1 MALAALPFCG
11 LCVLAVSGRYIPDH
25 PMDLLT
31 QLTALYQDAFHASP
45 IHVCSP
51 GRVNLIGEHTDY
63 NEGFVLPAA
72 IDKAIYLAVGPR
84 SDKAIHLIAHDL
96 QETHVGSLD
105 DIKPVHTW
113 ADYILG
119 VVAQLRMAGH
129 ELGGFNCVFGGTIPI
144 GAGLSSS
151 AALENGVG
159 FALNELYQLGL
170 DRITLLK
177 LSQRAENDF
186 VGAKVGI
193 MDMFAS
199 MMGRAGHVIKIDCR
213 SLDYT
218 YAPLR
223 MDGIRIVLCD
233 SQVKHSLVTSEYNTR
248 RAECESGV
256 QSLKAFYPEIHSL
269 RDVTMEMLDLHLHD
283 TNPLIYR
290 RCAYVVQ
297 ENQRLLDGVAALEA
311 DDINTFGQL
320 MYGSHEGLS
329 KWYEVS
335 CPELDILV
343 DIARHQPGV
352 LGARMMGGGFGG
364 CTINLV
370 READLDQFT
379 SLITE
384 QYKARTGKDTYI
396 HVCKI
401 EDGTHIISPAVSH

>member
-1 MALAALPFCG
+1 
-11 LCVLAVSGRYIPDH
+11 
-25 PMDLLT
+25 MDLLT
-31 QLTALYQDAFHASP
+31 QLTASYKDAFQASP
-45 IHVCSP
+45 LLICSP

-72 IDKAIYLAVGPR
+72 IDKAIYLAVGLR
-84 SDKAIHLIAHDL
+84 SDNEIHLIAYDL
-96 QETHVGSLD
+96 NETHTGSLSNLV
-105 DIKPVHTW
+105 PTHTW

-119 VVAQLRMAGH
+119 VVAQFRLAGH
-129 ELGGFNCVFGGTIPI
+129 QLGGFNCVFGGTIPI

-159 FALNELYQLGL
+159 LALNELYQVGF
-170 DRITLLK
+170 DRLTLLK
-177 LSQRAENDF
+177 ISQKAENDF

-199 MMGRAGHVIKIDCR
+199 MMGRAGHVIKLDCR
-213 SLDYT
+213 SLDYA
-218 YAPLR
+218 YAPFR
-223 MDGIRIVLCD
+223 MDDVRIVLCD

-256 QSLKAFYPEIHSL
+256 RFLKVFYPEINSL
-269 RDVTMEMLDLHLHD
+269 RDVTMAMLDLHLRD
-283 TNPLIYR
+283 TQPLIYR

-311 DDINTFGQL
+311 DDLATFGQL

-329 KWYEVS
+329 HWYEVS
-335 CPELDILV
+335 CPELDTLV
-343 DIARHQPGV
+343 DIARRQPGV

-370 READLDQFT
+370 RHEALDAFMAA
-379 SLITE
+379 ITK
-384 QYKARTGKDTYI
+384 QYKATTGIDTHI

-401 EDGTHIISPAVSH
+401 EDGTHVIDITIH

>member
-1 MALAALPFCG
+1 
-11 LCVLAVSGRYIPDH
+11 
-25 PMDLLT
+25 MDLLD
-31 QLTALYQDAFHASP
+31 QLTHSFRQAFNTEP
-45 IHVCSP
+45 ILICSP

-72 IDKAIYLAVGPR
+72 IDKAIYLAVSQR
-84 SDKAIHLIAHDL
+84 ADSELHFIAHDL
-96 QETHVGSLD
+96 DKTYQGSLTNLT
-105 DIKPVHTW
+105 PTHTW
-113 ADYILG
+113 ADYLLG
-119 VVAQLRMAGH
+119 VVAQFRLAGH
-129 ELGGFNCVFGGTIPI
+129 ALNGINCVFGGTIPM
-144 GAGLSSS
+144 GSGLSSS

-159 FALNELYQLGL
+159 FALNELFQLGV
-170 DRITLLK
+170 DRIDMVK
-177 LSQRAENDF
+177 LSQRAENEF

-199 MMGRAGHVIKIDCR
+199 MMGRANHVIKLDCR

-223 MDGIRIVLCD
+223 MDGISVVLCD

-248 RAECESGV
+248 RAQCEAGV
-256 QSLKAFYPEIHSL
+256 HFLQTFYPEIKSL
-269 RDVTMEMLDLHLHD
+269 RDVTMPMLDQHLRD
-283 TNPLIYR
+283 AEPLIYR

-297 ENQRLLDGVAALEA
+297 ENQRLLDGVTALEA
-311 DDINTFGQL
+311 DDIAAFGQL

-329 KWYEVS
+329 HWYEVS

-343 DIARHQPGV
+343 DIARQQPGV

-370 READLDQFT
+370 QEDVLDDFRK
-379 SLITE
+379 LITK
-384 QYKARTGKDTYI
+384 QYKARTGKDTYL

-401 EDGTHIISPAVSH
+401 QDGTHVIS

>member
-1 MALAALPFCG
+1 MNLLA
-11 LCVLAVSGRYIPDH
+11 
-25 PMDLLT
+25 
-31 QLTALYQDAFHASP
+31 QLTASFQTSFQEQPLL
-45 IHVCSP
+45 ICSP

-72 IDKAIYLAVGPR
+72 IDKAIYLAVGLR
-84 SDKAIHLIAHDL
+84 SDDELHFVAHDL
-96 QETHVGSLD
+96 NETYRGSINNLL
-105 DIKPVHTW
+105 PTHTW
-113 ADYILG
+113 ADYLLG
-119 VVAQLRMAGH
+119 VVAQFRLAGDELR
-129 ELGGFNCVFGGTIPI
+129 GFNCVFGGTIPM

-159 FALNELYQLGL
+159 FALNELLNL
-170 DRITLLK
+170 RIDRIELVRR
-177 LSQRAENDF
+177 SQRAENDF

-199 MMGRAGHVIKIDCR
+199 MMGKANHVIKLDCR
-213 SLDYT
+213 SLEYA
-218 YAPLR
+218 YAPLQ

-233 SQVKHSLVTSEYNTR
+233 SRVKHSLVTSEYNTR
-248 RAECESGV
+248 RAECEAGV
-256 QSLKAFYPEIHSL
+256 RFLQAFYPDIQSL
-269 RDVTMEMLDLHLHD
+269 RDVTMEMLDRHLHD
-283 TNPLIYR
+283 TDPHIYR

-311 DDINTFGQL
+311 HDIETFGQL

-335 CPELDILV
+335 CPELDLLV
-343 DIARHQPGV
+343 DIARQQPGV

-370 READLDQFT
+370 REEALSAFNDF
-379 SLITE
+379 ITK
-384 QYKARTGKDTYI
+384 QYNAQTGKDTYL

-401 EDGTHIISPAVSH
+401 ENGTDVVTQSI

>member
-1 MALAALPFCG
+1 
-11 LCVLAVSGRYIPDH
+11 
-25 PMDLLT
+25 MDLLS
-31 QLTALYQDAFHASP
+31 QLATSFQHAFHADP
-45 IHVCSP
+45 LLICSP

-84 SDKAIHLIAHDL
+84 SDNEFHFVAHDL
-96 QETHVGSLD
+96 NETYRGSLNNVT
-105 DIKPVHTW
+105 ITHTW
-113 ADYILG
+113 ADYLLG
-119 VVAQLRMAGH
+119 VVAQFKLAGYPI
-129 ELGGFNCVFGGTIPI
+129 GGFNCVFGGTIPM

-159 FALNELYQLGL
+159 FALNELFGLGL
-170 DRITLLK
+170 DRVTLLK
-177 LSQRAENDF
+177 LSQRAENEF

-199 MMGRAGHVIKIDCR
+199 MMGKADHVIKLDCR
-213 SLDYT
+213 SLEYT

-223 MDGIRIVLCD
+223 MAGISIVLCD
-233 SQVKHSLVTSEYNTR
+233 SRVKHSLVTSEYNTR
-248 RAECESGV
+248 RAECEAGV
-256 QSLKAFYPEIHSL
+256 RFLRTFYPEVKSL
-269 RDVTMEMLDLHLHD
+269 RDVTMAMLDQHLRD
-283 TNPLIYR
+283 TEPLIYR

-311 DDINTFGQL
+311 NDIATFGQL

-329 KWYEVS
+329 HWYEVS
-335 CPELDILV
+335 CPELDTLV
-343 DIARHQPGV
+343 DIAREQPGV

-370 READLDQFT
+370 REDVLGVFTDL
-379 SLITE
+379 IMK

-401 EDGTHIISPAVSH
+401 QDGTNLVVRHKA

>member
-1 MALAALPFCG
+1 
-11 LCVLAVSGRYIPDH
+11 
-25 PMDLLT
+25 MDLLD
-31 QLTALYQDAFHASP
+31 QLTHSFRQTFNAEPTL
-45 IHVCSP
+45 VCSP

-72 IDKAIYLAVGPR
+72 IDKAIYLAVSQRP
-84 SDKAIHLIAHDL
+84 DNELHFVAHDL
-96 QETHVGSLD
+96 DKTYQGSLTSL
-105 DIKPVHTW
+105 IPTHTW
-113 ADYILG
+113 ADYLLG
-119 VVAQLRMAGH
+119 VVAQFRLAGH
-129 ELGGFNCVFGGTIPI
+129 GLGGINCVFGGTIPM
-144 GAGLSSS
+144 GSGLSSS

-159 FALNELYQLGL
+159 FALNELFQLGIQRV
-170 DRITLLK
+170 DMVK
-177 LSQRAENDF
+177 LSQRAENEF

-199 MMGRAGHVIKIDCR
+199 MMGKANHVIKLDCR

-223 MDGIRIVLCD
+223 MDGISVVLCD

-248 RAECESGV
+248 RAQCEAGV
-256 QSLKAFYPEIHSL
+256 RFLQTFYPEIRSL
-269 RDVTMEMLDLHLHD
+269 RDVTMPMLDQHLRD
-283 TNPLIYR
+283 AEPLIYR

-297 ENQRLLDGVAALEA
+297 ENQRLLDGVEALEA
-311 DDINTFGQL
+311 NDIATFGQL

-329 KWYEVS
+329 HWYEVS

-343 DIARHQPGV
+343 DIARQQPGV

-370 READLDQFT
+370 QEDVLDDFRK
-379 SLITE
+379 LITK
-384 QYKARTGKDTYI
+384 QYKARTGKDTYL

-401 EDGTHIISPAVSH
+401 QDGTHVIS

>member
-1 MALAALPFCG
+1 
-11 LCVLAVSGRYIPDH
+11 
-25 PMDLLT
+25 MDLLT
-31 QLTALYQDAFHASP
+31 QLTASYEDAFQTTP
-45 IHVCSP
+45 LLICSP

-72 IDKAIYLAVGPR
+72 IDKAIYLAVGVR
-84 SDKAIHLIAHDL
+84 TDDAIHLIAHDL
-96 QETHVGSLD
+96 NETHTSSLGNLV
-105 DIKPVHTW
+105 PTHTW

-119 VVAQLRMAGH
+119 VVAQFRLAGH
-129 ELGGFNCVFGGTIPI
+129 QLGGFNCVFGGTIPI

-159 FALNELYQLGL
+159 FALNELYQTGL
-170 DRITLLK
+170 DRLTLLK
-177 LSQRAENDF
+177 LSQKAENDF

-199 MMGRAGHVIKIDCR
+199 MMGRAGHVIKLDCR
-213 SLDYT
+213 SLDYE
-218 YAPLR
+218 YAPFS
-223 MDGIRIVLCD
+223 MDNIRIVLCD

-256 QSLKAFYPEIHSL
+256 RFLKIFYPEINSL
-269 RDVTMEMLDLHLHD
+269 RDVTMAMLDLHLRD
-283 TNPLIYR
+283 TQPLIYR

-311 DDINTFGQL
+311 DDLATFGQL

-329 KWYEVS
+329 QWYEVS
-335 CPELDILV
+335 CPELDTLV
-343 DIARHQPGV
+343 GIARRQPGV

-370 READLDQFT
+370 REDALDAFMAV
-379 SLITE
+379 ITK
-384 QYKARTGKDTYI
+384 QYKATTGKDTYI

-401 EDGTHIISPAVSH
+401 EDGTHLINPTVH

>member
-1 MALAALPFCG
+1 MNLI
-11 LCVLAVSGRYIPDH
+11 S
-25 PMDLLT
+25 
-31 QLTALYQDAFHASP
+31 QLTASFQNSFNTNPADPGPLL
-45 IHVCSP
+45 ICSP

-84 SDKAIHLIAHDL
+84 PDKEVHLVAHDL
-96 QETHVGSLD
+96 NETYQGSLD
-105 DIKPVHTW
+105 SLAPTHTW
-113 ADYILG
+113 ADYLLG
-119 VVAQLRMAGH
+119 VMAQFRLAGH
-129 ELGGFNCVFGGTIPI
+129 QFSGINCVFGGTIPL

-159 FALNELYQLGL
+159 FALNELFGLGL
-170 DRITLLK
+170 DRVTMVR
-177 LSQRAENDF
+177 LSQRAENEF

-199 MMGRAGHVIKIDCR
+199 MMGKANHVIKLDCR

-218 YAPLR
+218 YAPLQ
-223 MDGIRIVLCD
+223 MDGISIVLCD

-248 RAECESGV
+248 RAECEAGV
-256 QSLKAFYPEIHSL
+256 RFLQAFYPNIRSL
-269 RDVTMEMLDLHLHD
+269 RDVTMLMLDEHLRD
-283 TNPLIYR
+283 AEPLIYR

-297 ENQRLLDGVAALEA
+297 ENQRLLDGVIALEA
-311 DDINTFGQL
+311 DDIARFGQL

-329 KWYEVS
+329 RWYEVS
-335 CPELDILV
+335 CLELDILV
-343 DIARHQPGV
+343 DIAREQPGV

-370 READLDQFT
+370 REESLADFT
-379 SLITE
+379 DAILK
-384 QYKARTGKDTYI
+384 QYKARTGKDTYL

-401 EDGTHIISPAVSH
+401 QDGTNRMMN

>member
-1 MALAALPFCG
+1 
-11 LCVLAVSGRYIPDH
+11 
-25 PMDLLT
+25 MDLLT
-31 QLTALYQDAFHASP
+31 KLTDSFQQAFPAETP
-45 IHVCSP
+45 GQQTPLLICSP

-84 SDKAIHLIAHDL
+84 SDNELHFIAHDL
-96 QETHVGSLD
+96 NKTFQGSLTD
-105 DIKPVHTW
+105 LTPTHTW
-113 ADYILG
+113 ADYLLG
-119 VVAQLRMAGH
+119 VVAQFRQAGH
-129 ELGGFNCVFGGTIPI
+129 QFSGFNCVFGGTIPM
-144 GAGLSSS
+144 GSGLSSS

-159 FALNELYQLGL
+159 FALNELFQLGI
-170 DRITLLK
+170 DRIALVR
-177 LSQRAENDF
+177 LSQRAENEF

-199 MMGRAGHVIKIDCR
+199 MMGKADHVIKLDCR

-218 YAPLR
+218 YAPLQ
-223 MDGIRIVLCD
+223 MNGISIVLCD
-233 SQVKHSLVTSEYNTR
+233 SKVKHSLVTSEYNTR
-248 RAECESGV
+248 RAECEAGV
-256 QSLKAFYPEIHSL
+256 RFLQTFYPEIRSL
-269 RDVTMEMLDLHLHD
+269 RDVTMPMLDQHLRD
-283 TNPLIYR
+283 TEPLIYR

-311 DDINTFGQL
+311 DDIDTFGQL

-329 KWYEVS
+329 HWYEVS

-343 DIARHQPGV
+343 DIAREQPGV

-370 READLDQFT
+370 REEALEDFT
-379 SLITE
+379 KLITE
-384 QYKARTGKDTYI
+384 QYKAQTGKDTYL

-401 EDGTHIISPAVSH
+401 QDGTNVIS

>member
-1 MALAALPFCG
+1 
-11 LCVLAVSGRYIPDH
+11 
-25 PMDLLT
+25 MDLLS
-31 QLTALYQDAFHASP
+31 QLTTSFQNSFHTDP
-45 IHVCSP
+45 LLICSP

-84 SDKAIHLIAHDL
+84 SDNELHFVAHDL
-96 QETHVGSLD
+96 NKTYQGSLD
-105 DIKPVHTW
+105 NLIPTTTW
-113 ADYILG
+113 ADYLLG
-119 VVAQLRMAGH
+119 TVAQFRLSGH
-129 ELGGFNCVFGGTIPI
+129 EVGGFNCVFGGTIPM

-159 FALNELYQLGL
+159 FALNELFNLGL

-177 LSQRAENDF
+177 FSQRAENDF

-199 MMGRAGHVIKIDCR
+199 MMGKADHVIKLDCR
-213 SLDYT
+213 SLEYT
-218 YAPLR
+218 YAPLQ
-223 MDGIRIVLCD
+223 MDGISIVLCD
-233 SQVKHSLVTSEYNTR
+233 SRVKHSLVTSEYNTR
-248 RAECESGV
+248 RSECEAGV
-256 QSLKAFYPEIHSL
+256 RFLQTFYPEIKSL
-269 RDVTMEMLDLHLHD
+269 RDVTMPMLDQHLRD
-283 TNPLIYR
+283 AEPLIYR

-311 DDINTFGQL
+311 NDIATFGQL

-329 KWYEVS
+329 EWYEVS

-343 DIARHQPGV
+343 DIARQHPGV

-370 READLDQFT
+370 REEAIDTFT
-379 SLITE
+379 SLIMK
-384 QYKARTGKDTYI
+384 QYKAQTGKDTYL

-401 EDGTHIISPAVSH
+401 QNGTSVVSKAVDHNK

>member
-1 MALAALPFCG
+1 
-11 LCVLAVSGRYIPDH
+11 
-25 PMDLLT
+25 MDLLS
-31 QLTALYQDAFHASP
+31 QLTASFQKTFTPEPTGNP
-45 IHVCSP
+45 ILICSP

-84 SDKAIHLIAHDL
+84 SDNELHFAAYDL
-96 QETHVGSLD
+96 KKTYQGSLTD
-105 DIKPVHTW
+105 LIPTHTW
-113 ADYILG
+113 ADYLLG
-119 VVAQLRMAGH
+119 VVAQFRQAGH
-129 ELGGFNCVFGGTIPI
+129 KIGGFNCVFGGTIPM

-159 FALNELYQLGL
+159 FALNELFGLGL
-170 DRITLLK
+170 DRIAILK
-177 LSQRAENDF
+177 LSQRAENEF

-199 MMGRAGHVIKIDCR
+199 MMGKADHVIKLDCR
-213 SLDYT
+213 TLEYT

-223 MDGIRIVLCD
+223 MDGISIVLCD
-233 SQVKHSLVTSEYNTR
+233 SRVKHSLVTSEYNTR
-248 RAECESGV
+248 RAECEAGV
-256 QSLKAFYPEIHSL
+256 RALQAFYTDIKSL
-269 RDVTMEMLDLHLHD
+269 RDVTMSMLDQHLRD
-283 TNPLIYR
+283 TEPLIYR

-311 DDINTFGQL
+311 NDVAAFGQL

-343 DIARHQPGV
+343 DIARQQPGV

-370 READLDQFT
+370 REEALDGFT
-379 SLITE
+379 NLITKE
-384 QYKARTGKDTYI
+384 YKVRTGKDTYL
-396 HVCKI
+396 HACKI
-401 EDGTHIISPAVSH
+401 QDGTNLVNESVSQ